1 MKDHHI
7 VKNAYSAFFQ
17 KTSISL
23 GVQITQQFPNSG
35 FMSILSPSDSGEP
48 QGPANK
54 RFKNLP

>member
-17 KTSISL
+17 KTRISL
-23 GVQITQQFPNSG
+23 RVQITKQFPNSG
-35 FMSILSPSDSGEP
+35 FMSISLPSDLGEP

-54 RFKNLP
+54 WFKNLP